1 MAKTNKQKEII
12 SQSSKEVVKTKLK
25 EVVDKTKPKK
35 DKVNQELPEEKP
47 SLNKPEKEAMKK
59 SIKEVDKK
67 TKIATSEPVAEKT
80 KRKTAEDVKTVAK
93 SIKDKDK
100 VNQELPEEKPSLNKP
115 EKEAMKKS
123 IKEVDKK
130 TKIATS
136 EPVAEKTK
144 RKTAEDVKTVAKSIK
159 DSTANLD
166 AKTSKKSATPDIETT
181 KAAKEIKN
189 AIKKS
194 PAKTSKKSKDLEA
207 ALVPV
212 QKPVVKKSA
221 DELETELINKKKVP
235 EQELTKTKG
244 KAEKKIT
251 VVKEKEPVAA
261 AETKKHTAG
270 KPNKQEKTLSD
281 EVPNK
286 AQNQSTT
293 QKEIR
298 YSDAELQMF
307 ENVILEAKRESL
319 DELRMLRDRL
329 DDLNSYDMAEES
341 MIYSM
346 HMGEQG
352 TEPIEKE
359 KTYAQIQRLTEYIK
373 KLDDALQRIKD
384 KTYGIC
390 RVCGILI
397 AKERL
402 LAVPITTLSASWKIH
417 QKCPEDN
424 IDRIEPMKE

>member
-47 SLNKPEKEAMKK
+47 SLNKPEKE
-59 SIKEVDKK
+59 V
-67 TKIATSEPVAEKT
+67 
-80 KRKTAEDVKTVAK
+80 
-93 SIKDKDK
+93 
-100 VNQELPEEKPSLNKP
+100 
-115 EKEAMKKS
+115 MKKS

-244 KAEKKIT
+244 KAEKKIA
-251 VVKEKEPVAA
+251 VAKEKEPVAA

>member
-25 EVVDKTKPKK
+25 EVVDKTKSIK
-35 DKVNQELPEEKP
+35 DKVNRELPEEKP
-47 SLNKPEKEAMKK
+47 SPNKLEKESMKK
-59 SIKEVDKK
+59 SIKEDNKK

-80 KRKTAEDVKTVAK
+80 KGKTAEAVKT
-93 SIKDKDK
+93 
-100 VNQELPEEKPSLNKP
+100 
-115 EKEAMKKS
+115 M
-123 IKEVDKK
+123 
-130 TKIATS
+130 T
-136 EPVAEKTK
+136 
-144 RKTAEDVKTVAKSIK
+144 KSIK

-166 AKTSKKSATPDIETT
+166 AKTSKKSITPGTETT
-181 KAAKEIKN
+181 KASKEIKN
-189 AIKKS
+189 AIKKA
-194 PAKTSKKSKDLEA
+194 PAKKSQKSKDLEA
-207 ALVPV
+207 ALVPI
-212 QKPVVKKSA
+212 QKPTVKKSA

-235 EQELTKTKG
+235 EQEAIKTGG
-244 KAEKKIT
+244 KSEKKIT
-251 VVKEKEPVAA
+251 VAKEKEPVAVV
-261 AETKKHTAG
+261 ETKKHTVE
-270 KPNKQEKTLSD
+270 KPNKQEKSLSGKA
-281 EVPNK
+281 PNK
-286 AQNQSTT
+286 VQNQDTT

-298 YSDAELQMF
+298 YSDDELQMF

-417 QKCPEDN
+417 QKCPDDN
-424 IDRIEPMKE
+424 VDRIEPMKEQLM